1 MGGGRQVNDRALP
14 DDHLLKP
21 YEATRALGIATAT
34 LAQMARAG
42 RLPSLA
48 TPGGHRRYR
57 WADIRARRDVTTDPE
72 LEWLE
77 EEATRLY
84 RQGWTIREVA
94 EKFDRGYGA
103 MRRILLRRTTLRPP
117 GARTE
122 SSTPS

>member
-1 MGGGRQVNDRALP
+1 MGGGREVNDRDLP

-21 YEATRALGIATAT
+21 YEAARALGIATGT

-42 RLPSLA
+42 RLTSLT

-57 WADIRARRDVTTDPE
+57 WADIRALRDAKTDPE

-77 EEATRLY
+77 EEAARLY
-84 RQGWTIREVA
+84 REGWTIREVA

-103 MRRILLRRTTLRPP
+103 MRRILLRRAPLRPP

-122 SSTPS
+122 RG